1 MQKDFETYQKLFRD
15 FEILPKFPDTH
26 VFRSSIRHPYCVQF
40 MFFFGSML
48 REFHHI
54 LWDMSA
60 VLNDAYL
67 LVLFSKGTMITLN
80 IFYRLSCW
88 LSHISKI

>member
-1 MQKDFETYQKLFRD
+1 MVIAYSDYSKIDETRIKFVGALSANYSVAHFKCIFQLF
-15 FEILPKFPDTH
+15 IH
-26 VFRSSIRHPYCVQF
+26 CVQF

-48 REFHHI
+48 REFHCI

-67 LVLFSKGTMITLN
+67 LVLSLKGIMITLN
-80 IFYRLSCW
+80 IFYRLSC
-88 LSHISKI
+88 